1 MKFIADTMLG
11 RLSRY
16 LRAAGHDVL
25 YYRNIEDADLIA
37 RARQEERIILTRD
50 SQIANR
56 KIYQT
61 KQPACIVLE
70 SQDYH
75 KQLQQLKRTLNL
87 SLNAEFCRC
96 IQCNQY
102 LEKVSKQD
110 FKPRI
115 PPYVYQNHHRFWYCS
130 QCDKL
135 YWRGTHCS
143 SMEKVLASI
152 S

>member
-1 MKFIADTMLG
+1 MLG

-16 LRAAGHDVL
+16 LRAAGHNVL

-37 RARQEERIILTRD
+37 RAQQEERIILTRD
-50 SQIANR
+50 TRIASR
-56 KIYQT
+56 KICQA

-70 SQDYH
+70 SQDYR
-75 KQLQQLKRTLNL
+75 KQLQQLKRTIGLTL
-87 SLNAEFCRC
+87 SAEFCRC
-96 IQCNQY
+96 IRCNQC

-115 PPYVYQNHHRFWYCS
+115 PPYVYRNHNRFWYCR